1 MKSPDVN
8 AVAALIAEVAA
19 TEIQPRFRKLAAH
32 EQREKGPG
40 DIVTIADERAEAALT
55 PLLMDQVPHSI
66 VIGEEAAAKDPD
78 LVHRLSADQI
88 AWIVD
93 PVDGTANFAEG
104 KTDFVSMVALVR
116 GDELIASW
124 IHLPM
129 TGQTAIAER
138 GAGATFDGARMPKLS
153 PAADH
158 PAGVVGVGKFSA
170 PALHPRAE
178 ALRREVRQIKS
189 LRCAGL
195 DYLRLARGEMDFI
208 LFGRA
213 WPWDHAPGALL
224 VAEAGGVASHGDGSP
239 YRPSQ
244 ALTAQGVLTARSP
257 QVWRHILAR
266 LNPQSGIGPAHEQ
279 GREHP

>member
-8 AVAALIAEVAA
+8 KVAALIAEVAA

-32 EQREKGPG
+32 EQREKAPG
-40 DIVTIADERAEAALT
+40 DIVTIADERAEAAMT
-55 PLLMDQVPHSI
+55 PRLIELVPGSI
-66 VIGEEAAAKDPD
+66 VIGEEAAAKDPE
-78 LVHRLSADQI
+78 LVNRLLHDQV

-104 KTDFVSMVALVR
+104 KPDFVSMVALVR
-116 GDELIASW
+116 GDELIGSW

-129 TGQTAIAER
+129 TGHTAIAER
-138 GAGATFDGARMPKLS
+138 GAGATYDGVRIPSLLPEPETLK
-153 PAADH
+153 
-158 PAGVVGVGKFSA
+158 GVVGVGKYSA
-170 PALHPRAE
+170 PSLYPRAD
-178 ALRREVRQIKS
+178 ALRRAVKQVGS

-195 DYLRLARGEMDFI
+195 DYLRLARGELDFV

-224 VAEAGGVASHGDGSP
+224 VTEVGGVASHGDGSP

-244 ALTAQGVLTARSP
+244 PFTKEGVLTARSP
-257 QVWRHILAR
+257 QVWRQILDR
-266 LNPQSGIGPAHEQ
+266 LNAQPAH
-279 GREHP
+279 